1 MTDQEAQAEYDE
13 ALKLMEEIADSNNPA
28 TYLAAAARMIPNLM
42 GLTHYLLQEVKRLK
56 TEVEELKIPRW
67 TPYGGS

>member
-28 TYLAAAARMIPNLM
+28 VLLTTAARTIPNLM

-56 TEVEELKIPRW
+56 TEVEGLKIPRW
-67 TPYGGS
+67 TQYGKM